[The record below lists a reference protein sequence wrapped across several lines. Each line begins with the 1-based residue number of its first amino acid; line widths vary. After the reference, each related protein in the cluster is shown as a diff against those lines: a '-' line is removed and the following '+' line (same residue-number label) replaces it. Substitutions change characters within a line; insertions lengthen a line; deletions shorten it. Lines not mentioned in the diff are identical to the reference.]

1 MAAVEE
7 APAVIQQATS
17 DQPEQQA
24 AAEQPEKQENKQEQ
38 DDSNFPIADIDE
50 TAKYIDELEDGA
62 EKLSIEVENHSGNSI
77 FEQTNKK

>member
-24 AAEQPEKQENKQEQ
+24 AAATTAQPEKQENKQEQ

-62 EKLSIEVENHSGNSI
+62 EKLSIEVENHSGDSI
-77 FEQTNKK
+77 TE